1 MEAKEVF
8 DGVFMVGRKLA
19 TRNLTSGTKVYGE
32 ELVRIGGSEYRL
44 WNPYRSKL
52 AAAILLGMR
61 GMRIGRGSKVLY
73 LGAATGTTSS
83 HVSDIVGKGGLVYCI
98 EISERSMREL
108 VGVCESRENML
119 PMLKDARDTDSY
131 AKEVGVCDVLYQDI
145 AARDQADILNRN
157 STLLRSKGMAYVAI
171 KSQSIDV
178 TEDPEKVYADFLA
191 KVSEIFEVLEKIDLK
206 PYSKMH
212 MFAVLRKRR

>member
-61 GMRIGRGSKVLY
+61 GMRIGRGWCT
-73 LGAATGTTSS
+73 A
-83 HVSDIVGKGGLVYCI
+83 
-98 EISERSMREL
+98 
-108 VGVCESRENML
+108 
-119 PMLKDARDTDSY
+119 
-131 AKEVGVCDVLYQDI
+131 
-145 AARDQADILNRN
+145 
-157 STLLRSKGMAYVAI
+157 
-171 KSQSIDV
+171 
-178 TEDPEKVYADFLA
+178 
-191 KVSEIFEVLEKIDLK
+191 
-206 PYSKMH
+206 
-212 MFAVLRKRR
+212 